1 MRTVSS
7 VRSDGEKLQIAKLA
21 HDEREKR
28 LLEKKRL
35 TRYAQNTENNTQN
48 RTKMTE
54 KTLKKMIGDTERYKK

>member
-1 MRTVSS
+1 
-7 VRSDGEKLQIAKLA
+7 LQIAKLA

-28 LLEKKRL
+28 LSEKKRL

>member
-21 HDEREKR
+21 QHDEREKR

-54 KTLKKMIGDTERYKK
+54 KTLKKMIGDTER